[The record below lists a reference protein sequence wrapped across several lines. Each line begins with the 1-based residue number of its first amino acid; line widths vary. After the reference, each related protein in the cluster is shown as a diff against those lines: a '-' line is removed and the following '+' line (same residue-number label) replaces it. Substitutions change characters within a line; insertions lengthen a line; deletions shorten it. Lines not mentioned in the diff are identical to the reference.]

1 MKVNSNLNPNNYS
14 YLPYLYLKA
23 LSSSSPVGTTPLLG
37 SRRSSDH
44 SEQSSISAYSRSIIS
59 GEGEKQ
65 PIIEGNLQIQGGY
78 ECGEKVIN
86 VLHTP
91 DGNAVSEFLL

>member
-1 MKVNSNLNPNNYS
+1 M
-14 YLPYLYLKA
+14 
-23 LSSSSPVGTTPLLG
+23 G

-91 DGNAVSEFLL
+91 DGNAVSEFLLLGPFINDITPKGKERGG